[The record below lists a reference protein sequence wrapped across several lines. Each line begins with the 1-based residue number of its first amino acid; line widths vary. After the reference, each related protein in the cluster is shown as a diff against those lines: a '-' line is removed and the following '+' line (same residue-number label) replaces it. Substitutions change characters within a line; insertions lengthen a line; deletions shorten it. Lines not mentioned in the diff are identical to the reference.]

1 MDATEGIENVPK
13 KGKIAPLEGT
23 KWDIDNSSTA
33 TGRKCATS
41 KGRWTHDLGNSM
53 PQFTR

>member
-1 MDATEGIENVPK
+1 MDATEGIENAPK